1 MSTIFLKIIKKG
13 ESDVPNITDSERA
26 RRLGPKRANRIRKVF
41 ALEKADDVRK
51 FVVVRKIVKG
61 DKTFY
66 KSPKIQRLITDK
78 RIRRK
83 RLNKKN
89 KKDRF
94 EAGKVAQTKYDKL
107 LSNYIK
113 DKNAKKDAEKAERR
127 RSRSM
132 SENK

>member
-1 MSTIFLKIIKKG
+1 LKKG
-13 ESDVPNITDSERA
+13 DADVPGITDAERP

-66 KSPKIQRLITDK
+66 KSPNIQRLITDK
-78 RIRRK
+78 RLRRK
-83 RLNKKN
+83 RLMKRF
-89 KKDRF
+89 KKDRW
-94 EAGKVAQTKYDKL
+94 EAKKTARTKYDKL
-107 LSNYIK
+107 LSSYIK

>member
-1 MSTIFLKIIKKG
+1 MSVIFLRILKKG
-13 ESDVPNITDSERA
+13 DADVPGITDAEKP
-26 RRLGPKRANRIRKVF
+26 RRLGPKRANKIRKVF

-83 RLNKKN
+83 RLMKRFKKE
-89 KKDRF
+89 RW
-94 EAGKVAQTKYDKL
+94 EAGKSARVKYDKL
-107 LSNYIK
+107 MSNYIK
-113 DKNAKKDAEKAERR
+113 EKNAKKDAEKAERR